1 MSFRR
6 SLSGATHVRLI
17 GPVLLLLCGLWL
29 TDTLLSEDRTVGWE
43 RNTVRNGLHR
53 VHAGKDARVVLLGS
67 STSADWLPNPYL
79 AKVLG
84 RKVED
89 VVDAHMNGCHQ
100 PCTWAEVRQM
110 LARGRRYQIA
120 FFGTNLFQQC
130 EFAHSKRQLQ
140 DELLLPTSDLPRAF
154 AIYAHAELP
163 LDYLGRFFAVK
174 ASGVYG
180 DSGFLQDQWRKAIL
194 GAPKPNDTW
203 RWAKTQGP
211 KPAGTHGCGYD
222 DDEIAYKTAVTEALL
237 DDLRELAEISYFML
251 LPDDL
256 LTEGTPAQQAAWEK
270 HRALHTALVDA
281 RPWVRLVD
289 LSTGLPGLPGARR
302 REDFK
307 DGTHVSP
314 AGLKAQQALFEAR
327 LKTLGATK

>member
-1 MSFRR
+1 MSFAR
-6 SLSGATHVRLI
+6 SLSGAAHVRLI

-67 STSADWLPNPYL
+67 STSADWLPNSYL
-79 AKVLG
+79 AKV
-84 RKVED
+84 
-89 VVDAHMNGCHQ
+89 
-100 PCTWAEVRQM
+100 
-110 LARGRRYQIA
+110 
-120 FFGTNLFQQC
+120 
-130 EFAHSKRQLQ
+130 
-140 DELLLPTSDLPRAF
+140 
-154 AIYAHAELP
+154 
-163 LDYLGRFFAVK
+163 
-174 ASGVYG
+174 
-180 DSGFLQDQWRKAIL
+180 L

-203 RWAKTQGP
+203 RWAKTQGA
-211 KPAGTHGCGYD
+211 KPAGTHACGYD

-237 DDLRELAEISYFML
+237 DDLRDLAEVSYFML

-307 DGTHVSP
+307 DGTHVSA

-327 LKTLGATK
+327 LKALGVAK